1 MPKFYNQTNEE
12 LEAPPPSYKQ
22 MTKMVSDRVK
32 RRVKNTIMPKVR
44 AKVAALGKAKVAE
57 KKAQAK
63 KITKAA
69 GKMEGRVKE
78 KKRVKEGKKQI
89 IKGIKKIGAKEL
101 AKKKAAGARIKTKAS
116 VAAKMPRIKAKVAAL
131 GKAKVKEKKKVGKN
145 IKKVVKQRKKAY
157 DKIRETPQYEQNSG
171 FEGALGRFASKA
183 RSPQSNQERL
193 LRYQDNSAIEYADGG
208 DYPTESIFIDS
219 LTDTVINPESGNVVG
234 TMYGG
239 IYAPHPRVIRNL
251 VQQAENMPSRRN
263 GGLSRESSV
272 DINEGISRESSVDI
286 NAGDTTDDEPSVD
299 IDDDTDSTDSDTEDV
314 NEIDDELE
322 VDEINLNLS
331 TGRFG
336 RGKMYYLTEDGRIYD
351 PETSERVPQA
361 EEDFEG
367 EWRSLGF
374 LSASMAISTKSFIR
388 TLQS

>member
-78 KKRVKEGKKQI
+78 KKRVKAGKKQI
-89 IKGIKKIGAKEL
+89 IKGIKKIGAEQL
-101 AKKKAAGARIKTKAS
+101 AKKKAAGARIKAKAAKAS
-116 VAAKMPRIKAKVAAL
+116 VAAKMPRIQAKVAKL
-131 GKAKVKEKKKVGKN
+131 GK
-145 IKKVVKQRKKAY
+145 KKASERRRVGRRVNIEVRSRISKG
-157 DKIRETPQYEQNSG
+157 DKNETGFDAAYHSHLEQIPNPSG
-171 FEGALGRFASKA
+171 R
-183 RSPQSNQERL
+183 
-193 LRYQDNSAIEYADGG
+193 G
-208 DYPTESIFIDS
+208 DDLFHDP
-219 LTDTVINPESGNVVG
+219 LTDVVYNDSVYDRWRDNTDEMKPYIMG

-239 IYAPHPRVIRNL
+239 KFKAKKS
-251 VQQAENMPSRRN
+251 ASS
-263 GGLSRESSV
+263 GASAAAFADDSTDDESSV
-272 DINEGISRESSVDI
+272 DPEAEM
-286 NAGDTTDDEPSVD
+286 
-299 IDDDTDSTDSDTEDV
+299 
-314 NEIDDELE
+314 E
-322 VDEINLNLS
+322 VDEINYDAS

-336 RGKMYYLTEDGRIYD
+336 RGKMYYLTEDGKIYNPD
-351 PETSERVPQA
+351 TSERVRSV

-374 LSASMAISTKSFIR
+374 GSVSEAMSERSFIGS
-388 TLQS
+388 LQS